1 MTKNKNFKRL
11 VRQRMEDTGE
21 TYTQARNKLLT
32 IEPEQKKRVKI
43 PLLGQL
49 EEDKKFD
56 DWLQSDPIFVK
67 MLGGEFSFILEGYT
81 EDEKQDEF
89 HTAIENILGAE
100 EQVLRAAQEDIFQ
113 YYKDVN
119 SNFDP
124 SDEWY
129 LEIPSSDDV
138 WKHIKFGDW
147 LAVKRRPFGDQLIY
161 IEFECDCD
169 WEAEH
174 GLQIVLKQGLF
185 INKIGPY
192 DGHLTNSDAYAKKE
206 LENVVYRSTQ

>member
-1 MTKNKNFKRL
+1 MCIRD
-11 VRQRMEDTGE
+11 R
-21 TYTQARNKLLT
+21 
-32 IEPEQKKRVKI
+32 
-43 PLLGQL
+43 
-49 EEDKKFD
+49 
-56 DWLQSDPIFVK
+56 
-67 MLGGEFSFILEGYT
+67 
-81 EDEKQDEF
+81 
-89 HTAIENILGAE
+89 
-100 EQVLRAAQEDIFQ
+100 